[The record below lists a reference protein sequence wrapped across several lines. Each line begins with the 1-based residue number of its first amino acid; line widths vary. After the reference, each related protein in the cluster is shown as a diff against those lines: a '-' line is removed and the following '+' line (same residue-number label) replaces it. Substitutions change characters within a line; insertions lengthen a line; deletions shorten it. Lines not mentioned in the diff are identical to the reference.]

1 MTQVGFFAFFI
12 CFDSRENL
20 GGLLEKFLFLFFAQL
35 SSLFGVE
42 RQVKMNFR
50 FPNEYEYGIEYNFKR
65 DLNKKRESKK
75 ASPSLM

>member
-35 SSLFGVE
+35 PIWSWETS
-42 RQVKMNFR
+42 
-50 FPNEYEYGIEYNFKR
+50 
-65 DLNKKRESKK
+65 
-75 ASPSLM
+75 